1 MRPLIAV
8 AGGAKPP
15 LFFERPGPT
24 DLKTIKAQMAGRK
37 FDEKIILGIACR
49 CLWHAPSVVLCRPL
63 YRGKPFPTTFWLC
76 CPHAVKSCDSLEA
89 AGGVR
94 ELEVFLEKMPDA
106 WRAYELWHSLLRI
119 ALVSKSERR
128 FLASR
133 RKAMW
138 ESIRKGRVGGTKD
151 TSKARVK
158 CLHLQ
163 TASWLA
169 LGYHPAARWL
179 EQRIPVACGIDEE
192 YYPCRKT
199 GKTYP

>member
-1 MRPLIAV
+1 MRPLIAA

-15 LFFERPGPT
+15 LFFERPGPS

-49 CLWHAPSVVLCRPL
+49 CLWHAPSVVLCHPL

-76 CPHAVKSCDSLEA
+76 CPHAVKTCNSLEA

-94 ELEVFLEKMPDA
+94 ELESFLEKMPA
-106 WRAYELWHSLLRI
+106 EWKAYGLRHSVLRMALLSR
-119 ALVSKSERR
+119 SRRR
-128 FLASR
+128 FFLFR

-163 TASWLA
+163 AASWLA
-169 LGYHPAARWL
+169 LGYHPAAGWL
-179 EQRIPVACGIDEE
+179 EQRIPAACGIDEKD
-192 YYPCRKT
+192 YPCRKT
-199 GKTYP
+199 EKT

>member
-1 MRPLIAV
+1 MRPLIAA

-15 LFFERPGPT
+15 LFFERPGPS

-49 CLWHAPSVVLCRPL
+49 CLWHAPSVVLCHPL

-76 CPHAVKSCDSLEA
+76 CPHAVKTCNSLEA

-94 ELEVFLEKMPDA
+94 ELESFLEKRPA
-106 WRAYELWHSLLRI
+106 EWKAYGLRHSVLRMALLSR
-119 ALVSKSERR
+119 SRRR
-128 FLASR
+128 FFLSR

-138 ESIRKGRVGGTKD
+138 ESIRKGRVGGTRD

-163 TASWLA
+163 AASWLA
-169 LGYHPAARWL
+169 LGYHPAAGWL
-179 EQRIPVACGIDEE
+179 EQRIPAACGIDEE
-192 YYPCRKT
+192 DYPCRKT
-199 GKTYP
+199 EKM